1 MIFSY
6 QKNVKKSLQTEAFFL
21 ITLTR
26 NYRNTQVNEALDL
39 NKIREQITDL
49 DQQLLALFAKRRS
62 LTLNVAKSK
71 AHNLKAV
78 RDQQREQELLVKLIK
93 HGKTLGLD
101 AHYVTSIFQTIIEDS
116 VLNQQA
122 YLQTLANPAIELP
135 SVSVAFLGD
144 KGSYSYLAS
153 HRYFSR
159 RAENIIEFGC
169 QSFSDI
175 MAAVESGQVDYG
187 ILPIENTS
195 SGSINEVY
203 DVLQHTNLS
212 IVGEITQPI
221 EHCLLTAVNT
231 SLDKVKTIYA
241 HGQPFTQC
249 SNFLDK
255 QSDIRIEYCD
265 STADAMAQVFELQ
278 DESVAVIGSE
288 EGGQLYNLHALEKSI
303 ANQNENHSRFI
314 IVARKPIEVA
324 EQIPAKTTIVL
335 ATGHKP
341 GALVESLLILKEK
354 GINMCKLESRPIQGR
369 PWEEMFYIDVEAN
382 TKSISLQEALS
393 DLTAQSKFLKVLG
406 CYPIEHISP
415 TNVPSSA
422 LEN

>member
-1 MIFSY
+1 M
-6 QKNVKKSLQTEAFFL
+6 
-21 ITLTR
+21 
-26 NYRNTQVNEALDL
+26 NEALDL
-39 NKIREQITDL
+39 TKIREKITTL
-49 DQQLLALFAKRRS
+49 DQQLLSLFAERRA

-71 AHNLKAV
+71 AHLIRPV
-78 RDQQREQELLVKLIK
+78 RDQQREQELLIRLITQGKL
-93 HGKTLGLD
+93 LGLD
-101 AHYVTSIFQTIIEDS
+101 AHYVTSVFQTIIEDS

-122 YLQTLANPAIELP
+122 YLQTLANPNMQEP
-135 SVSVAFLGD
+135 TVSVAFLGD

-159 RAENIIEFGC
+159 RAEKIIESGC
-169 QSFSDI
+169 QSFAEI
-175 MAAVESGQVDYG
+175 MQQVESGSVDYG
-187 ILPIENTS
+187 MLPIENTS

-231 SLDKVKTIYA
+231 KLNKIKTIYA
-241 HGQPFTQC
+241 HGQPFAQC

-255 QSDIRIEYCD
+255 QSGIRIEYCE
-265 STADAMAQVFELQ
+265 STADAMAKVYELQ
-278 DESVAVIGSE
+278 DDTVAVIGSE
-288 EGGQLYNLHALEKSI
+288 EGGNLYQLHALEKSI
-303 ANQNENHSRFI
+303 ANQAENHSRFI
-314 IVARKPIEVA
+314 LVARKPIDVA
-324 EQIPAKTTIVL
+324 EQIPAKTTLVI
-335 ATGHKP
+335 ATGQKP
-341 GALVESLLILKEK
+341 GALVECLLVLKNK

-382 TKSISLQEALS
+382 LKHLVLQEAIS
-393 DLTAQSKFLKVLG
+393 QITEQTNFIKILG

-422 LEN
+422 II

>member
-1 MIFSY
+1 M
-6 QKNVKKSLQTEAFFL
+6 
-21 ITLTR
+21 
-26 NYRNTQVNEALDL
+26 NEALDL
-39 NKIREQITDL
+39 NKIREKITSL
-49 DQQLLALFAKRRS
+49 DQQLLTLFAERRA

-71 AHNLKAV
+71 AHQIRPV
-78 RDQQREQELLVKLIK
+78 RDQQREQELLIRLITQ
-93 HGKTLGLD
+93 GKALGLD
-101 AHYVTSIFQTIIEDS
+101 AHYVTSVFQTIIEDS

-122 YLQTLANPAIELP
+122 YLQTLANPNIQEP
-135 SVSVAFLGD
+135 TVSVAFLGD

-159 RAENIIEFGC
+159 RAEKIIESGC
-169 QSFSDI
+169 QSFAEI
-175 MAAVESGQVDYG
+175 MQQVESGSVDYG
-187 ILPIENTS
+187 MLPVENTS
-195 SGSINEVY
+195 SGIINEVY

-231 SLDKVKTIYA
+231 KLNKIKTIYA

-255 QSDIRIEYCD
+255 QNDIRIEYCE
-265 STADAMAQVFELQ
+265 STADAMAKVYQLQ
-278 DESVAVIGSE
+278 DDTVAVIGSE
-288 EGGQLYNLHALEKSI
+288 EGGNLYQLHALEKSI
-303 ANQNENHSRFI
+303 ANQTENHSRFI
-314 IVARKPIEVA
+314 LVARKPIDVA
-324 EQIPAKTTIVL
+324 EQIPAKTTLVI
-335 ATGHKP
+335 ATGQKP
-341 GALVESLLILKEK
+341 GALVECLLVLKNK

-382 TKSISLQEALS
+382 LKHLALQEAIS
-393 DLTAQSKFLKVLG
+393 QITEQTNFIKILG

-422 LEN
+422 IS

>member
-1 MIFSY
+1 M
-6 QKNVKKSLQTEAFFL
+6 
-21 ITLTR
+21 
-26 NYRNTQVNEALDL
+26 NEALDL
-39 NKIREQITDL
+39 NKIREKITSL
-49 DQQLLALFAKRRS
+49 DQQLLTLFAERRA

-71 AHNLKAV
+71 AHQIRPV
-78 RDQQREQELLVKLIK
+78 RDQQREQELLIRLITQ
-93 HGKTLGLD
+93 GKALGLD
-101 AHYVTSIFQTIIEDS
+101 AHYVTSVFQTIIEDS

-122 YLQTLANPAIELP
+122 YLQTLANPNIQEP
-135 SVSVAFLGD
+135 TVSVAFLGD

-159 RAENIIEFGC
+159 RAEKIIESGC
-169 QSFSDI
+169 QSFAEI
-175 MAAVESGQVDYG
+175 MQQVESGSVDYG
-187 ILPIENTS
+187 MLPVENTS

-231 SLDKVKTIYA
+231 KLNKIKTIYA

-255 QSDIRIEYCD
+255 QNDIRIEYCE
-265 STADAMAQVFELQ
+265 STADAMAKVYQLQ
-278 DESVAVIGSE
+278 DDTVAVIGSE
-288 EGGQLYNLHALEKSI
+288 EGGNLYQLHALEKSI
-303 ANQNENHSRFI
+303 ANQTENHSRFI
-314 IVARKPIEVA
+314 LVARKPIDVA
-324 EQIPAKTTIVL
+324 EQTPAKTTLVI
-335 ATGHKP
+335 ATGQKP
-341 GALVESLLILKEK
+341 GALVECLLVLKNK

-382 TKSISLQEALS
+382 LKHLALQEAIS
-393 DLTAQSKFLKVLG
+393 QITEQTNFIKILG

-422 LEN
+422 IS

>member
-1 MIFSY
+1 M
-6 QKNVKKSLQTEAFFL
+6 NDE
-21 ITLTR
+21 
-26 NYRNTQVNEALDL
+26 LDL
-39 NKIREQITDL
+39 TKIREKITQL
-49 DQQLLALFAKRRS
+49 DQDLLTLFAQRRS

-71 AHNLKAV
+71 AHQIRPV
-78 RDQQREQELLVKLIK
+78 RDQQREQELLIRLIK
-93 HGKTLGLD
+93 QGKTLGLD

-122 YLQTLANPAIELP
+122 YLQTLANPNIEMP
-135 SVSVAFLGD
+135 TVSVAFLGD

-159 RAENIIEFGC
+159 RAEKIIEFGC
-169 QSFSDI
+169 QSFADI
-175 MAAVESGQVDYG
+175 MTQVESGHVDYG
-187 ILPIENTS
+187 MLPIENTS

-231 SLDKVKTIYA
+231 RLDKIKTIYA

-255 QSDIRIEYCD
+255 QSNIRIEYCE
-265 STADAMAQVFELQ
+265 STADAMAQVYELQ
-278 DESVAVIGSE
+278 SDDVAVIGSE
-288 EGGQLYNLHALEKSI
+288 EGGKLYKLHALEKSI
-303 ANQNENHSRFI
+303 ANQSENHSRFI
-314 IVARKPIEVA
+314 LVARKAIDVA
-324 EQIPAKTTIVL
+324 EQIPAKTAIIL
-335 ATGHKP
+335 ATSQKP
-341 GALVESLLILKEK
+341 GALVECLLVLKDK

-382 TKSISLQEALS
+382 VKSIALQEAIAE
-393 DLTAQSKFLKVLG
+393 LTPQTNFIKVLG

-415 TNVPSSA
+415 TSVPSSA
-422 LEN
+422 LNN

>member
-1 MIFSY
+1 M
-6 QKNVKKSLQTEAFFL
+6 
-21 ITLTR
+21 
-26 NYRNTQVNEALDL
+26 NEELDL
-39 NKIREQITDL
+39 TKIREKITQL
-49 DQQLLALFAKRRS
+49 DQDLLTLFAQRRS

-71 AHNLKAV
+71 AHQIRPV
-78 RDQQREQELLVKLIK
+78 RDQQREQELLIRLIK
-93 HGKTLGLD
+93 QGKELGLD

-122 YLQTLANPAIELP
+122 YLQTLANPNIEMP
-135 SVSVAFLGD
+135 TVSVAFLGD

-159 RAENIIEFGC
+159 RAEKIIEFGC
-169 QSFSDI
+169 QSFADI
-175 MAAVESGQVDYG
+175 MTQVESGHVDYG
-187 ILPIENTS
+187 MLPIENTS

-231 SLDKVKTIYA
+231 RLDKIKTIYA

-255 QSDIRIEYCD
+255 QSNIRIEYCE
-265 STADAMAQVFELQ
+265 STADAMAQAYELQ
-278 DESVAVIGSE
+278 SDEVAVIGSE
-288 EGGQLYNLHALEKSI
+288 EGGKLYQLHALEKSI
-303 ANQNENHSRFI
+303 ANQSENHSRFI
-314 IVARKPIEVA
+314 LVARKAIDVA
-324 EQIPAKTTIVL
+324 EQIPAKTALIL
-335 ATGHKP
+335 ATGQKP
-341 GALVESLLILKEK
+341 GALVECLVVLKNK

-382 TKSISLQEALS
+382 VKSIALQEAIAEI
-393 DLTAQSKFLKVLG
+393 TPQTNFIKVLG

-415 TNVPSSA
+415 TSIPSSA
-422 LEN
+422 LND

>member
-1 MIFSY
+1 M
-6 QKNVKKSLQTEAFFL
+6 
-21 ITLTR
+21 
-26 NYRNTQVNEALDL
+26 NEALDL
-39 NKIREQITDL
+39 NKIREKITQL
-49 DQQLLALFAKRRS
+49 DQQLLTLFAERRA

-71 AHNLKAV
+71 AHQVRPV
-78 RDQQREQELLVKLIK
+78 RDQQREQELLIRLITN
-93 HGKTLGLD
+93 GKKLGLD
-101 AHYVTSIFQTIIEDS
+101 AHYVTSVFQTIIEDS

-122 YLQTLANPAIELP
+122 YLQTLANPNIQEP
-135 SVSVAFLGD
+135 TVSVAFLGD

-159 RAENIIEFGC
+159 RAEKIIESGC
-169 QSFSDI
+169 QSFAEI
-175 MAAVESGQVDYG
+175 MQQVESGSVDYG
-187 ILPIENTS
+187 MLPIENTS

-231 SLDKVKTIYA
+231 QLSKIKTIYA
-241 HGQPFTQC
+241 HGQPFAQC

-255 QSDIRIEYCD
+255 QSDIRIEYCE
-265 STADAMAQVFELQ
+265 STADAMAQAYELQ
-278 DESVAVIGSE
+278 DDSVAVIGSE
-288 EGGQLYNLHALEKSI
+288 EGGNLYQLHALEKSI
-303 ANQNENHSRFI
+303 ANQSENHSRFI
-314 IVARKPIEVA
+314 LVARKPVEVA
-324 EQIPAKTTIVL
+324 EQIPAKTTLVI
-335 ATGHKP
+335 ATGQKP
-341 GALVESLLILKEK
+341 GALVECLLVLKNK

-382 TKSISLQEALS
+382 LKNLGLQEAIS
-393 DLTAQSKFLKVLG
+393 QITEQTNFIKVLG

-422 LEN
+422 LV

>member
-1 MIFSY
+1 MEQS
-6 QKNVKKSLQTEAFFL
+6 
-21 ITLTR
+21 
-26 NYRNTQVNEALDL
+26 LDL
-39 NKIREQITDL
+39 NEIRAQITET
-49 DQQLLALFAKRRS
+49 DQQLLKLFAKRRS

-71 AHNLKAV
+71 AHQVRPV
-78 RDQQREQELLVKLIK
+78 RDQQREQELLIRLIK
-93 HGKTLGLD
+93 QGKELGLD

-122 YLQTLANPAIELP
+122 YLQTLTNPNLQVP
-135 SVSVAFLGD
+135 MVSVAFLGN

-159 RAENIIEFGC
+159 RAEKIIESGC
-169 QSFSDI
+169 QSFADI
-175 MAAVESGQVDYG
+175 MQQVEAGHVDYG
-187 ILPIENTS
+187 MLPIENTS

-203 DVLQHTNLS
+203 DLLQHTNLA

-231 SLDKVKTIYA
+231 RLENIKTIYA

-255 QSDIRIEYCD
+255 QHEMRIEYCD
-265 STADAMAQVFELQ
+265 STADAMAKVYELQ
-278 DESVAVIGSE
+278 DETVAVIGSE
-288 EGGQLYNLHALEKSI
+288 EGGHLYQLHALEKSI
-303 ANQNENHSRFI
+303 ANQDENHSRFI
-314 IVARKPIEVA
+314 LVARKPVDVA
-324 EQIPAKTTIVL
+324 EQIPAKTTFIL
-335 ATGHKP
+335 ATGQKP
-341 GALVESLLILKEK
+341 GALVECLLVLKEN

-382 TKSISLQEALS
+382 LKSAAMQEAIGA
-393 DLTAQSKFLKVLG
+393 LTELTKFIKVLG

-415 TNVPSSA
+415 TSVPA
-422 LEN
+422 KAI

>member
-1 MIFSY
+1 MSEI
-6 QKNVKKSLQTEAFFL
+6 
-21 ITLTR
+21 
-26 NYRNTQVNEALDL
+26 LDL
-39 NKIREQITDL
+39 NQIRQQITEL
-49 DQQLLALFAKRRS
+49 DQELLVLFAKRRA

-71 AHNLKAV
+71 V
-78 RDQQREQELLVKLIK
+78 QQVRPIRDQQREQELLISLIK
-93 HGKTLGLD
+93 RGKDVGLD
-101 AHYVTSIFQTIIEDS
+101 AHYVTSIFQSIIEDS

-122 YLQTLANPAIELP
+122 YLQSLANPDIQVP
-135 SVSVAFLGD
+135 TVSVAFLGD

-159 RAENIIEFGC
+159 RAEKIIESGC

-175 MAAVESGQVDYG
+175 FQQVESGQVDYG
-187 ILPIENTS
+187 MLPVENTS

-203 DVLQHTNLS
+203 DLLQHTNLA

-231 SLDKVKTIYA
+231 SLDKIKTIYA
-241 HGQPFTQC
+241 HGQPIAQC

-255 QSDIRIEYCD
+255 QKEIRIEYCD
-265 STADAMAQVFELQ
+265 STADAMAQVAELQ
-278 DESVAVIGSE
+278 DDTIAVVGSE
-288 EGGQLYNLHALEKSI
+288 EGGQLYQLHALEQSI

-314 IVARKPIEVA
+314 LVARKAVDVA
-324 EQIPAKTTIVL
+324 EQIPAKTALIL
-335 ATGHKP
+335 STGQKA
-341 GALVESLLILKEK
+341 GALVECLLVLKDK

-382 TKSISLQEALS
+382 LKNFALQEAIS
-393 DLTAQSKFLKVLG
+393 EMTEHTNFIKVLG

-415 TNVPSSA
+415 TNVPSSE
-422 LEN
+422 L